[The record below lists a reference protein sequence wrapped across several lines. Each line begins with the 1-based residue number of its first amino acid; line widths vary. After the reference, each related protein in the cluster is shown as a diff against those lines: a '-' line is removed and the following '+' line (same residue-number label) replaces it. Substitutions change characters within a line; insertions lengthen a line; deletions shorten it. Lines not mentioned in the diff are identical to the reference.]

1 MRKLV
6 IFCFAVCMTV
16 LTVLSLFNFAQDAE
30 ESMILDKRAV
40 ILERP
45 ETLSN
50 REFLGQI
57 DTALGKIGA
66 DIMYRYAELD
76 GDKLLYHYYKT
87 SHTDSFLS
95 VSTGK
100 GSVRLESDE
109 FFSTAKQP
117 EAMALHLSSLFQDT
131 AIYPLMQAQQHDL
144 TAATWYV
151 AEGQLDAVLHALK
164 GLG

>member
-1 MRKLV
+1 
-6 IFCFAVCMTV
+6 
-16 LTVLSLFNFAQDAE
+16 
-30 ESMILDKRAV
+30 MILDKRAV
-40 ILERP
+40 ILEKP

-50 REFLGQI
+50 RDFLGQI

-76 GDKLLYHYYKT
+76 GDKPLHRYYKT

-109 FFSTAKQP
+109 FFSGSYGA
-117 EAMALHLSSLFQDT
+117 ASVLAVSRYRHLST
-131 AIYPLMQAQQHDL
+131 HAG
-144 TAATWYV
+144 AA
-151 AEGQLDAVLHALK
+151 A
-164 GLG
+164 

>member
-40 ILERP
+40 ILEKP

-76 GDKLLYHYYKT
+76 GDKPLYRYYKT

-117 EAMALHLSSLFQDT
+117 GSYGAASVLAVSRYRHLST
-131 AIYPLMQAQQHDL
+131 HAG
-144 TAATWYV
+144 AA
-151 AEGQLDAVLHALK
+151 A
-164 GLG
+164 

>member
-16 LTVLSLFNFAQDAE
+16 LSVLSLFNFAQDAE

-40 ILERP
+40 ILEKP

-76 GDKLLYHYYKT
+76 GDKPLYRYYKT

-109 FFSTAKQP
+109 FFSTAK
-117 EAMALHLSSLFQDT
+117 
-131 AIYPLMQAQQHDL
+131 
-144 TAATWYV
+144 
-151 AEGQLDAVLHALK
+151 
-164 GLG
+164 